1 MARPSGLP
9 SSFTTSRPSWRSL
22 VSTSR
27 TSSWPRS
34 IAVGASDGRSSK
46 SSRAWRSSASAAG
59 SSGRCSTGT
68 ATRSASTS
76 GWGPGPIPN
85 GPCTAS
91 RARRSQRLAENRSRM
106 EVLHPKKLETHPGDS
121 IVSWARGQLE
131 IAREILD
138 NPGGGLLFATQTI
151 GQVSSALRERDLT
164 RWEDAVALLDRVED
178 AAVRR
183 EFDTARTLL
192 DQAVAKLP

>member
-1 MARPSGLP
+1 
-9 SSFTTSRPSWRSL
+9 
-22 VSTSR
+22 
-27 TSSWPRS
+27 
-34 IAVGASDGRSSK
+34 
-46 SSRAWRSSASAAG
+46 
-59 SSGRCSTGT
+59 
-68 ATRSASTS
+68 
-76 GWGPGPIPN
+76 
-85 GPCTAS
+85 
-91 RARRSQRLAENRSRM
+91 M

-131 IAREILD
+131 IARQILD

-151 GQVSSALRERDLT
+151 GQVSSALRERDLA

-192 DQAVAKLP
+192 DDVLHKLS